1 MGVLV
6 NVDKAKYMVVSRS
19 ECRTKSSSS
28 SSSPPPGGTTSIF
41 ECVGLLNL

>member
-28 SSSPPPGGTTSIF
+28 SSPPGGTTSIF